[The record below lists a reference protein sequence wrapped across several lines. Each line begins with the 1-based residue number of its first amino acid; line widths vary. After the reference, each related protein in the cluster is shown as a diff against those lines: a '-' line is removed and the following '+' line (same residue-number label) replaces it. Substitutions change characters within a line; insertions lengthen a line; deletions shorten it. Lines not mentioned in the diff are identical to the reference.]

1 MLQRA
6 SDDLDNIYNRIADDF
21 KEIGTAEKMADALE
35 DAILSLD
42 EMPYRGSIRRT
53 GAFAN
58 RGYRQIFV
66 ENFTISLNRAIAGL
80 IHLFL
85 WYVHTTGTGMLSNS
99 VFIGINVPSCS
110 SFTIVKSGR

>member
-1 MLQRA
+1 MTKYSVKLMQRA
-6 SDDLDNIYNRIADDF
+6 SSDLDDIYNHIADDF

-58 RGYRQIFV
+58 RGYRQLFV
-66 ENFTISLNRAIAGL
+66 KNFTIVYRIDEVRKMVM
-80 IHLFL
+80 IVTVR
-85 WYVHTTGTGMLSNS
+85 YT
-99 VFIGINVPSCS
+99 PS
-110 SFTIVKSGR
+110 SF